1 MYYYIYDSFLSD
13 KKYKK
18 LLAQIETRLT
28 DLGINGKINRLSFL
42 KNINN
47 IITDEIKEGNNTIVA
62 LGNDSTINKVINIIA
77 DLDVFLGIIPVGKE
91 QKISK
96 ILGIPEGLAACETL
110 SARIIK
116 KINLGKVNNSYFVS
130 SLDMVGRDII
140 LECDNNFVINLEQTN
155 HIEIINKNPFQS
167 NSQLEI
173 TISNQNKKFFI
184 WPSRFDISKLNGESL
199 LINSKKSIPILL
211 NDENKIIKTPAKL
224 SIQKKK
230 LSVIVGR
237 SRQEKQIM

>member
-13 KKYKK
+13 KKYRK

-42 KNINN
+42 KNIND
-47 IITDEIKEGNNTIVA
+47 IITDEIKCGNNTIVA
-62 LGNDSTINKVINIIA
+62 LGNDATINKVINIIA
-77 DLDVFLGIIPVGKE
+77 NLDVFLGVIPIGKE

-130 SLDMVGRDII
+130 SLDAAGRDII

-155 HIEIINKNPFQS
+155 HIKIANKNLFQPES
-167 NSQLEI
+167 RLEI
-173 TISNQNKKFFI
+173 TISNQNKKFFFL
-184 WPSRFDISKLNGESL
+184 PNRSDISQLKGESL

-211 NDENKIIKTPAKL
+211 NDENKIIKTPAHL
-224 SIQKKK
+224 SIQRQK

-237 SRQEKQIM
+237 SRQEK